1 MFVEPGSRALNMQD
15 LLQELGF
22 SIGPGFRHTAG
33 LMYAAQRYRL
43 ENGGTTSNEITRA
56 TALAVVLFQSPKI
69 RNALESFGLQY
80 SQYLSSIHLKFPI
93 ASMPLEEIEI
103 QAVFQEAIVRYASS
117 PDAVLE
123 ASDEVIAIV
132 ILEDASRN
140 VRSRAKQYELEP
152 RLRVIGV
159 DFGKLLSALRARTLP
174 FDPRRPRPDQD
185 FLRQK
190 VERPV
195 AAGQLEHELEIYSEL
210 LRRSPDD
217 QAVRSGMAG
226 LLQRLGRTTEAAA
239 LENEIKTNESASDL
253 DDVVAPTAGGPPRKN
268 AIAPFYSDHPAQKDL
283 LNRQAVAE
291 TIATMIASV
300 WDEDVKEE
308 NADRSFMV
316 HLHGRWGSG
325 KSSILN
331 FLKSSLLS
339 RNSMKAFSPTKS
351 LRPSDPAWIIVDYN
365 AWRNQNLGPAWWTL
379 TEGIYRQAR
388 SQLSGWARIR
398 LILRDRWWRI
408 TCSYAPYSLLS
419 ALALALVL
427 SVIWLWRNDLFG
439 EGKSWLVEGL
449 KMLGSMVGV
458 AAAVFAFGL
467 NYQVGSARTAKSY
480 LELSRDPLNPLT
492 KRFGDLIEEIGRPV
506 AVFVDDLDRCN
517 AEFVVE
523 LLQTIQTLFRRT
535 RVLYV
540 VAADRDWVCASYQ
553 YKYEEFSGSLGE
565 PGKSLGHL
573 FIEKVFQLS
582 IEVPR
587 LTANESNA
595 YWDALINARLI
606 PPTEQIKGIEE
617 EIAAEMEKAE
627 TEMAIVEI
635 VERHQNDP
643 IRAGIAASKGFQ
655 RMQSPALLRE
665 REHFLSGY
673 AHLVESNPRAMKR
686 LLNAYGFR
694 RGFEIQALRRSDP
707 DALVRWTILENR
719 WPILADY
726 LEGRSGAHVEAEIIN
741 ALMKSPDVA
750 EVAKGLTWEKIRP
763 VASAP
768 DRPPARDITPGAETK
783 S

>member
-1 MFVEPGSRALNMQD
+1 
-15 LLQELGF
+15 
-22 SIGPGFRHTAG
+22 
-33 LMYAAQRYRL
+33 
-43 ENGGTTSNEITRA
+43 
-56 TALAVVLFQSPKI
+56 
-69 RNALESFGLQY
+69 
-80 SQYLSSIHLKFPI
+80 
-93 ASMPLEEIEI
+93 
-103 QAVFQEAIVRYASS
+103 
-117 PDAVLE
+117 
-123 ASDEVIAIV
+123 
-132 ILEDASRN
+132 
-140 VRSRAKQYELEP
+140 
-152 RLRVIGV
+152 
-159 DFGKLLSALRARTLP
+159 
-174 FDPRRPRPDQD
+174 
-185 FLRQK
+185 
-190 VERPV
+190 
-195 AAGQLEHELEIYSEL
+195 
-210 LRRSPDD
+210 
-217 QAVRSGMAG
+217 
-226 LLQRLGRTTEAAA
+226 
-239 LENEIKTNESASDL
+239 
-253 DDVVAPTAGGPPRKN
+253 
-268 AIAPFYSDHPAQKDL
+268 
-283 LNRQAVAE
+283 
-291 TIATMIASV
+291 
-300 WDEDVKEE
+300 
-308 NADRSFMV
+308 
-316 HLHGRWGSG
+316 
-325 KSSILN
+325 
-331 FLKSSLLS
+331 
-339 RNSMKAFSPTKS
+339 
-351 LRPSDPAWIIVDYN
+351 
-365 AWRNQNLGPAWWTL
+365 
-379 TEGIYRQAR
+379 
-388 SQLSGWARIR
+388 
-398 LILRDRWWRI
+398 
-408 TCSYAPYSLLS
+408 
-419 ALALALVL
+419 
-427 SVIWLWRNDLFG
+427 
-439 EGKSWLVEGL
+439 
-449 KMLGSMVGV
+449 MLGSMVGV

-617 EIAAEMEKAE
+617 
-627 TEMAIVEI
+627 
-635 VERHQNDP
+635 RHQNDP